1 MTKRNYPFE
10 DHTCCASAHQ
20 FAKNQ
25 GVNTAEGVRLTLVC
39 EDCSTAEWPNT
50 PVNAMCIRCMQVFTA
65 TPWPR
70 PLSYIAREKHYLCEG
85 FLCGKRCAKSY
96 VREKNSN
103 SHYHTQ
109 DRWLASI
116 ARDYYKVDNWH
127 QIVPAPPLAQLCKLY
142 NRHTNLST
150 ALAEYNDD
158 TVKCT
163 VLPLPFVR
171 ATFFMEMATQDN
183 DEKRRRTDNATRIQN
198 HQPVPLL
205 ESRGGKRVLQRR
217 TAQPASV
224 AVSAAVA
231 ATESKSTIAGL
242 LGMKVKQQ
250 NKPAPAPSRH
260 NP

>member
-1 MTKRNYPFE
+1 MQIF
-10 DHTCCASAHQ
+10 
-20 FAKNQ
+20 
-25 GVNTAEGVRLTLVC
+25 
-39 EDCSTAEWPNT
+39 
-50 PVNAMCIRCMQVFTA
+50 NAV
-65 TPWPR
+65 PWPR
-70 PLSYIAREKHYLCEG
+70 PLSYIAREKRYLCEG
-85 FLCGKRCAKSY
+85 FLCGKRCAKAY

-109 DRWLASI
+109 DQWLARI
-116 ARDYYKVDNWH
+116 ARDYYHIDNWH
-127 QIVPAPPLAQLCKLY
+127 EVVAAPPLPQLCKLY
-142 NRHTNLST
+142 NRYTNLPT
-150 ALAEYNDD
+150 ALAEYNNNND
-158 TVKCT
+158 TCT

-183 DEKRRRTDNATRIQN
+183 DEKQRRTDNAARLQS

-242 LGMKVKQQ
+242 LGMKVKQ
-250 NKPAPAPSRH
+250 NKPAHAPTRH
-260 NP
+260 SPL